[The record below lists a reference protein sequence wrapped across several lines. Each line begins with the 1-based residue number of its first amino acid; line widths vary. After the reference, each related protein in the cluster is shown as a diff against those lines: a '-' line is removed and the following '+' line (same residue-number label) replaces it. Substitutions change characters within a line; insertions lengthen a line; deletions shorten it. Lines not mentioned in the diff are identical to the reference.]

1 MNSSFPASLL
11 NRGRE
16 GGGTCGYTKTCQNF
30 SVFLSTG
37 RVHFILLYYMH
48 LFFRTLAFPNLL
60 FGPLSPAAGGQL
72 QPPSGGSLQVQHCT
86 RETAGHPMEER
97 RATSG
102 PALPWSSPTW
112 QRLPGGG
119 GRGWWEC
126 WELPMC
132 CQSAWRRHPPLHCHK
147 SRSCG

>member
-30 SVFLSTG
+30 SLFLSTG
-37 RVHFILLYYMH
+37 RVHFTLDFITCTFSL
-48 LFFRTLAFPNLL
+48 RTLAFPNLL
-60 FGPLSPAAGGQL
+60 SGPLSPAAGGQL
-72 QPPSGGSLQVQHCT
+72 QPTSGGSLQVQHCT
-86 RETAGHPMEER
+86 REAAGHPMEEG

-112 QRLPGGG
+112 QRLSGGG
-119 GRGWWEC
+119 GRGWWE
-126 WELPMC
+126 LPVR
-132 CQSAWRRHPPLHCHK
+132 CQPAWHRHTPLHCHK
-147 SRSCG
+147 SPSCG